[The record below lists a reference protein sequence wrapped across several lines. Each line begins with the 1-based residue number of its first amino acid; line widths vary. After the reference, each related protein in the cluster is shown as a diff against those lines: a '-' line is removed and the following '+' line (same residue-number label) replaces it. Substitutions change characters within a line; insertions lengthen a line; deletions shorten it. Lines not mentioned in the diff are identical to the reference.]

1 MFACSKIQF
10 IYRNCIQER
19 ADPLCLHSRTKV
31 MAEAVAAFGLLV
43 NVMQLADYACQ
54 IVSKTDEILK
64 SADGSLIQN
73 RDAEACARELLLRN
87 QRLLKSLETSS
98 GEQFGDRRRP
108 AGWTDVDDADDL
120 ALQKLGRQC
129 HDVAR
134 DLIELLTGL
143 KTKSKLGSLRQ
154 ALEWSSSKE
163 KVEKIEQRMK
173 SIQDQIDSQTN
184 FSNRLVFSLVHPV
197 VFNLILLGWL

>member
-1 MFACSKIQF
+1 
-10 IYRNCIQER
+10 
-19 ADPLCLHSRTKV
+19 
-31 MAEAVAAFGLLV
+31 MAEAVAAFGLFV

-87 QRLLKSLETSS
+87 QRLLESLENS
-98 GEQFGDRRRP
+98 EARRVGQQRP
-108 AGWTDVDDADDL
+108 AGWSDVDDADDL
-120 ALQKLGRQC
+120 ALHNLGKQC
-129 HDVAR
+129 HDAAR
-134 DLIELLTGL
+134 DLIEILTAL

-154 ALEWSSSKE
+154 ALEWSFSKE

-184 FSNRLVFSLVHPV
+184 FSNRLVFCLTYLV
-197 VFNLILLGWL
+197 VFNLCLSGWL

>member
-1 MFACSKIQF
+1 
-10 IYRNCIQER
+10 
-19 ADPLCLHSRTKV
+19 
-31 MAEAVAAFGLLV
+31 VAAFGLFV

-87 QRLLKSLETSS
+87 QRLLESLETSS
-98 GEQFGDRRRP
+98 EERPDGQRRS
-108 AGWTDVDDADDL
+108 AGWNDVDEADDL
-120 ALQKLGRQC
+120 ALQKLGKQC
-129 HDVAR
+129 HDAAR
-134 DLIELLTGL
+134 DLIQILTGL

-184 FSNRLVFSLVHPV
+184 FSNRLVFFLTYLV
-197 VFNLILLGWL
+197 VF